1 MKRALIAIAVLVS
14 SLLGQAA
21 SAHVLVTDD
30 TKAKGAIL
38 HIIPDDDPVAG
49 ESATLF
55 FDTQDKLLNG
65 NNTKVTLTVRQ
76 PDEEKKSLAMTVAGT
91 LATVDYVFPVQGVYN
106 LTFLAES
113 NDKSYTFEWSQR
125 VSRGVMGS
133 ALDVPRYTWA
143 EMLVVSAC
151 VGLILLVIIAFNRR
165 KVIAKQSV
173 F

>member
-1 MKRALIAIAVLVS
+1 MKRALIAIAVLVCC
-14 SLLGQAA
+14 LFGQTT

-30 TKAKGAIL
+30 TKTNGAIL

-55 FDTQDKLLNG
+55 FDTQDKLLNAD
-65 NNTKVTLTVRQ
+65 NTKVTLTVQR
-76 PDEEKKSLAMTVAGT
+76 PDEEKKSVAMTVAGT

-113 NDKSYTFEWSQR
+113 NGKSYTFEWSQR

-133 ALDVPRYTWA
+133 ALDRPHYAWA
-143 EMLVVSAC
+143 EMLVVGAGVSFAL
-151 VGLILLVIIAFNRR
+151 LIIIAINRR
-165 KVIAKQSV
+165 KAIAEQSI